1 MQVFLGDIV
10 TIRNEA
16 HDEDAPTFVTGQI
29 KGIVLNE
36 SKQVERIYIHNI
48 QTAFVIGAG
57 WKFLETDS
65 GIETEEED
73 D

>member
-10 TIRNEA
+10 TLRNEA

-48 QTAFVIGAG
+48 DTAFVMGAG
-57 WKFLETDS
+57 WKFLDNE
-65 GIETEEED
+65 IETEEED